1 MANMEIER
9 REGLKRLLG
18 AAALAALAALPGA
31 AAAQSRAE
39 TCAK

>member
-18 AAALAALAALPGA
+18 AAA
-31 AAAQSRAE
+31 AQSRAE

>member
-18 AAALAALAALPGA
+18 AAALAALPGA
-31 AAAQSRAE
+31 DAAQSRAE

>member
-1 MANMEIER
+1 MEIER

-18 AAALAALAALPGA
+18 AAALPGA